1 MSIQG
6 PIATTHDDLE
16 HHHVE
21 ELDTPTPPGET
32 GPLDLPP
39 KGTPH
44 RLVVGL
50 RNAFPPLVVSLLALG
65 AWYFVTYVLLDESRR
80 FLMPAPHE
88 VLAVGFLEWENLVE
102 MLEALWLSAQVAFVG
117 LAVAIVLGM
126 ALAVAMSQA
135 RWIERSLFPYAVALQ
150 AVPILALV
158 PLLGFWFGF
167 SFTSRVIVCVIIAL
181 FPIVTNTLFGLL
193 SAERGQH
200 DLMTLH
206 GASRLTRLRKLQF
219 PAALP
224 AIFTGFRISAGL
236 AVIGAIVGDF
246 FFRQGQPGIGQL
258 IDRYRARLLS
268 EELFAAII
276 LSSLLGIVVFWF
288 FGWLQQRV
296 IGHWHEQARDH

>member
-1 MSIQG
+1 MTVHDR
-6 PIATTHDDLE
+6 TTHDDFHLE
-16 HHHVE
+16 HPHVE
-21 ELDTPTPPGET
+21 EMDLPTPPGEH

-44 RLVVGL
+44 RAMVAFKNV
-50 RNAFPPLVVSLLALG
+50 FPPFVVSLLAIA
-65 AWYFVTYVLLDESRR
+65 AWYAVTYGLLDPSRR
-80 FLMPAPHE
+80 FLMPAPHD
-88 VLAVGFLEWENLVE
+88 VLRTGFLEWDNLSE
-102 MLEALWLSAQVAFVG
+102 ILRGAWLSFQVAFVG
-117 LAVAIVLGM
+117 LALAIVLGM

-200 DLMTLH
+200 DLFTLH
-206 GASRLTRLRKLQF
+206 GASRWTRLRKLQF

-236 AVIGAIVGDF
+236 SVIGAIVGDF

-258 IDRYRARLLS
+258 IDRYRARLMS

-276 LSSLLGIVVFWF
+276 ISSLMGIVVFWF